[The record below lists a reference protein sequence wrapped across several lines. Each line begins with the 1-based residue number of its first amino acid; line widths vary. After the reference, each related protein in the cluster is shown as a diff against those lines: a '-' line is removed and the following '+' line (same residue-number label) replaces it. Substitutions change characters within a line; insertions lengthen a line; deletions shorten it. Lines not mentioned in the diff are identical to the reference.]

1 MARNELRKTP
11 QNVEAEISVL
21 GCGFLDRTA
30 LDKIMDALSTIGF
43 RAVNDS
49 GFFFAESEAL
59 GKRFRASASGRDK
72 LWAIAS
78 KLADCCKVFSEALV
92 GAGYSALVK

>member
-30 LDKIMDALSTIGF
+30 LDKIMDE
-43 RAVNDS
+43 V
-49 GFFFAESEAL
+49 SEEM
-59 GKRFRASASGRDK
+59 F
-72 LWAIAS
+72 S
-78 KLADCCKVFSEALV
+78 KK
-92 GAGYSALVK
+92 